1 MENFLKQPSK
11 EDLRQLA
18 SQIISMDKTC
28 IKISY
33 TLDDLIFAFLLFK
46 LGKLTAISFT
56 SDDCEIKLTTE
67 ASGRF
72 IEMGEKQNFIG
83 ANSYTSIIPASID
96 DTLPILAGITS
107 RSVLERRKYTDVE
120 LEILNDLT
128 KFGVILEKNL
138 KIPNY
143 KNLPLFFSLLL
154 SFDPYIPDISGNR
167 ENAVKALKEINIAET
182 DRLDEIEEAKLNSLI
197 YKIISNILKINPKIT
212 RDDIIAD
219 RAFYLE
225 YDSLELTFALIY
237 FLDLKG
243 VGDIFQFVMTPN
255 YAETLIAKFREEV
268 GKGFYINN
276 VNETRNYYLVETN
289 LKSPTLVQLI
299 LLQTGKIKKNKPVY
313 VKTEDGIYTSRIQV
327 NNLKE
332 GLNKIENL
340 DKNNI

>member
-1 MENFLKQPSK
+1 MENFLKPLNK
-11 EDLRQLA
+11 EELRQLT
-18 SQIISMDKTC
+18 SQLISMDKTC
-28 IKISY
+28 LKISY

-46 LGKLTAISFT
+46 LGKQTTVSFT
-56 SDDCEIKLTTE
+56 SDECEIKLINNT
-67 ASGRF
+67 SGKF
-72 IEMGEKQNFIG
+72 IEIEGKQNFIG
-83 ANSYTSIIPASID
+83 TNSFTSMIPVSVD

-107 RSVLERRKYTDVE
+107 STILERRKYSDVE
-120 LEILNDLT
+120 TEILNDLT
-128 KFGVILEKNL
+128 KFGVTLERNL

-167 ENAVKALKEINIAET
+167 ENSIKALKEINIAET
-182 DRLDEIEEAKLNSLI
+182 DRLDDIEETKLNSLV
-197 YKIISNILKINPKIT
+197 YKIISSLLKINPKIT
-212 RDDIIAD
+212 RDDIITD

-225 YDSLELTFALIY
+225 YDSLELAFTLIY

-255 YAETLIAKFREEV
+255 YAETLISKFREEV
-268 GKGFYINN
+268 GRGFYINN
-276 VNETRNYYLVETN
+276 INETSNYYLVETN

-299 LLQTGKIKKNKPVY
+299 LLQSGKIKKNKPVFL
-313 VKTEDGIYTSRIQV
+313 KTENGIYTSRFQV

-340 DKNNI
+340 SKNNI